1 MPSQIEQNDGAC
13 PIDSDPLE
21 TQEWRDAL
29 QSLLQSAG
37 PGRAREVLT
46 MLSEMGRDP
55 AIADRKS
62 VAERVPL
69 VDALLRLAKHRS
81 GRYTVGIPQ
90 LATSLGIS
98 FTQVQ
103 DTLLELSASG
113 EVSFTLHDIALTFMV
128 WLCVFCSHLL

>member
-1 MPSQIEQNDGAC
+1 MQV
-13 PIDSDPLE
+13 LE
-21 TQEWRDAL
+21 TVLSYLQIRDCL
-29 QSLLQSAG
+29 PGEEPFISAQ
-37 PGRAREVLT
+37 PDMRATVNLAFHRNSPE
-46 MLSEMGRDP
+46 
-55 AIADRKS
+55 S